1 VGDCKRLA
9 QRIANEETPEALQA
23 DVEPAKTDQRERIE
37 AINALI
43 ESYIKQ
49 GRVGEA
55 QIVAVE
61 LGGRNLST
69 EELLEAC
76 IKQGQLYH
84 ALNAIKL
91 GGRSLSTEEI
101 ERLIK
106 ICIKEG
112 YVLEAQR
119 VAVELGGRSLSTEE
133 IDALVEHWIKQ
144 EIVSISDALEAAEL
158 GASKEAID
166 AIVEFCIKQET
177 EH

>member
-1 VGDCKRLA
+1 LRLA

-55 QIVAVE
+55 QRVAVE
-61 LGGRNLST
+61 LGGRN
-69 EELLEAC
+69 
-76 IKQGQLYH
+76 
-84 ALNAIKL
+84 
-91 GGRSLSTEEI
+91 LSTEEI

-112 YVLEAQR
+112 HVLEAQR

>member
-1 VGDCKRLA
+1 MGDCKRLA

-49 GRVGEA
+49 GRVG
-55 QIVAVE
+55 
-61 LGGRNLST
+61 
-69 EELLEAC
+69 
-76 IKQGQLYH
+76 
-84 ALNAIKL
+84 
-91 GGRSLSTEEI
+91 
-101 ERLIK
+101 
-106 ICIKEG
+106 
-112 YVLEAQR
+112 EAQR